1 MAVRSFPL
9 LKIISILALRP
20 WDHTNFHPFNRGK
33 ILHSPGKKKF
43 LINYFLSVRSRG
55 EKLITNI
62 LMILKIRIGALLQQ
76 ITKEALS
83 SVTEANAPRI
93 IVRTGT
99 PVTVAALLSASVAP
113 PPRLPDPGAALL
125 FELHEKKPS
134 AKTKNGQT
142 TLEEEQRF
150 GLKVTFQ
157 FN

>member
-1 MAVRSFPL
+1 
-9 LKIISILALRP
+9 
-20 WDHTNFHPFNRGK
+20 
-33 ILHSPGKKKF
+33 
-43 LINYFLSVRSRG
+43 
-55 EKLITNI
+55 
-62 LMILKIRIGALLQQ
+62 MILKIRIGALLQQ